1 MCRGGFLPLMNGDC
15 GSSSVRML
23 ELRVA
28 TYLMVLGK
36 SHFNQNAHYFFGFY
50 RRQFGHIDN

>member
-1 MCRGGFLPLMNGDC
+1 
-15 GSSSVRML
+15 ML